1 MRLKIL
7 IIAASASLLAS
18 AVVSAPAD
26 PPSPSRKLHDGLWL
40 VEGGIRGDRQ
50 PDGNS
55 VVLAGKTGLIVFD
68 TGRHD
73 WHLRGIEAVFRETRR
88 PPVAIFNSHWH
99 LDHVIGDIELRRQ
112 YPQVKVYASSAIDRA
127 LTGFLPN
134 SAADGRRMLAS
145 GKLNAGETEDINLAV
160 MAVENGDKLRP
171 DVVVSD
177 SRTMVIDGRR
187 LDVHLAR
194 DAATDGDV
202 WLYDP
207 ATRTAIV
214 GDLITLPSPFLD
226 TACSEGWRRGLAEVA
241 KVPFRQVIPGHG
253 PPMDRAGFERYRAA
267 FGALIDCSKT
277 PVKGEACAA
286 AWTLDVAPFL
296 ATQQDRELATGMT
309 VYYVDEVMRKNGGD
323 SRSCRLN
330 GAVKAG

>member
-1 MRLKIL
+1 MRLKIVSL
-7 IIAASASLLAS
+7 AIGAGLLAAVAIAAP
-18 AVVSAPAD
+18 VD
-26 PPSPSRKLHDGLWL
+26 PPSPVRRLQDGLWL

-55 VVLAGKTGLIVFD
+55 VILAGKTGLIVFD

-73 WHLRGIEAVFRETRR
+73 WHLRGIELVFREAGRK
-88 PPVAIFNSHWH
+88 PVAVFNSHWH

-127 LTGFLPN
+127 LTEFLAN
-134 SAADGRRMLAS
+134 GAAGNRRRLAA
-145 GKLNAGETEDINLAV
+145 GGLNAGQVEDANLAI
-160 MAVENGDKLRP
+160 MAVENGDKLKP
-171 DVVVSD
+171 DVVISQ
-177 SRTMVIDGRR
+177 SRPMVIDGRR

-202 WLYDP
+202 WLYDR

-226 TACSEGWRRGLAEVA
+226 TACSEGWRRGLEEVA

-253 PPMDRAGFERYRAA
+253 PPMDRAAFEAYRAA

-277 PVKGEACAA
+277 AVKGEACAT
-286 AWTLDVAPFL
+286 AWTKDIGQFL
-296 ATQQDRELATGMT
+296 TTQEDRDLAMGMT
-309 VYYVDEVMRKNGGD
+309 AYYVDEVMRKNGGN

-330 GAVKAG
+330 GAAKAG